1 MMGGKIEILDKE
13 GPGTLIRF
21 DLIFEAPRKSN
32 STWSSVS
39 FRMSPECL
47 LPEAEVRQLATAGK
61 EGGQLATAGKEGG
74 QLATAG
80 KEGGQL
86 ATAGGGAETAEEQP
100 GGSKGGFFGAL
111 SRAGR
116 RSRSPGDEAWL
127 GADESGLGSNPPS
140 PRGRGRSRQR
150 SFDIEQGQKGSS
162 PKGVGG
168 VRRSEGDKDR
178 APQLAPIISGLAGSS
193 EEIAQEPVSKVRRTV
208 VLGMPGVLGR
218 GLAKAWLEQQHFSVV
233 ECENWTST
241 MRLMESSL
249 NEEPLKGPTTGAGAQ
264 AAPGSL
270 EGPKSAER
278 LEELLVIF
286 DIDLLKSSEHS
297 PAGQSPR
304 AKLASLKNLLY
315 QNQKARVNW
324 AANREFDKRERPGLK
339 DRAQPTR
346 VAVGWLI
353 ETTTPSA
360 MRHFLFKSGFP
371 IKVGKPLY
379 PTRLQKLMKMLTDAV
394 NEPPSTDVTP
404 PGEFPAALPPLEI
417 RAPGDS
423 MHPFYRPGGAIQGRS
438 LPPEV
443 QADLAKHQLSGGLS
457 WNFFDN
463 RGARAPI
470 PPRPSSYPESEPPSW
485 STSPS
490 GTTISSGVKDI
501 GGSGSVSPSGGLEPG
516 GFVPPERTISLSIDI
531 PEFSPPATP
540 LHRDSD
546 ASPDSNF
553 AFHSEGAPSP
563 LSTTSLFPS
572 ASDLL
577 YPHPETLVGRLNT
590 SASFASSSS
599 YDTLLR
605 TQSSSASQSSTEEF
619 ARGFKGLGR
628 SGSAET
634 QPAGLERAY
643 QELPTSERE
652 AGLSSRSNTPS
663 PQVSPTT
670 PIVTSSFSTSIVTAL
685 RSSTLVS
692 SLSPPKEGQST
703 GGSSPASSDELGG
716 SPNLLNR
723 RTTSE
728 PLGSIKEQAATVVHR
743 YVCLTLCGV
752 VRAVD
757 NLFKRRWC
765 PYRGSTILRLL

>member
-32 STWSSVS
+32 STRSSVS
-39 FRMSPECL
+39 FRMSPERL
-47 LPEAEVRQLATAGK
+47 LPEAEVRQLAAADK
-61 EGGQLATAGKEGG
+61 EGRPLATAGSD
-74 QLATAG
+74 
-80 KEGGQL
+80 
-86 ATAGGGAETAEEQP
+86 AEMVEEQP
-100 GGSKGGFFGAL
+100 GGSKGGSGFFGVL

-162 PKGVGG
+162 PKGVRG
-168 VRRSEGDKDR
+168 VRKSEGDKDGER
-178 APQLAPIISGLAGSS
+178 QLAPIMTGLAGSS
-193 EEIAQEPVSKVRRTV
+193 EDIAEEPLSKVRRTV

-218 GLAKAWLEQQHFSVV
+218 GLAKAWLEKQHYSVV
-233 ECENWTST
+233 ECENWTSI

-249 NEEPLKGPTTGAGAQ
+249 NEELLDGPPMGARAQ
-264 AAPGSL
+264 TAPGSL
-270 EGPKSAER
+270 EGAER

-297 PAGQSPR
+297 PAEQSPR
-304 AKLASLKNLLY
+304 AKLASLKDLLY

-324 AANREFDKRERPGLK
+324 ASNREFDIRERPGLK

-346 VAVGWLI
+346 FAVGWLI

-394 NEPPSTDVTP
+394 NEPPSMDVTP
-404 PGEFPAALPPLEI
+404 PGDFPPALPPLEV
-417 RAPGDS
+417 RSPGDS
-423 MHPFYRPGGAIQGRS
+423 IHPFYRPGGTIQGRS

-470 PPRPSSYPESEPPSW
+470 PPRPFSYPESELPSW

-490 GTTISSGVKDI
+490 GTTISSGIKDI

-540 LHRDSD
+540 LHKDSD

-563 LSTTSLFPS
+563 LSTASLFPS

-577 YPHPETLVGRLNT
+577 YPNPETLIGRLNT

-599 YDTLLR
+599 FDTLLR
-605 TQSSSASQSSTEEF
+605 TQSSGASQSSNEEF
-619 ARGFKGLGR
+619 PRGFKGLGR
-628 SGSAET
+628 SGSAES
-634 QPAGLERAY
+634 QPVGLERGY
-643 QELPTSERE
+643 QELPASE

-670 PIVTSSFSTSIVTAL
+670 PIVTSSFSTPTVTAL

-692 SLSPPKEGQST
+692 SLSPPKEGRST

-716 SPNLLNR
+716 SPNLLTR

-743 YVCLTLCGV
+743 YVCPTLCGV
-752 VRAVD
+752 
-757 NLFKRRWC
+757 C
-765 PYRGSTILRLL
+765 RGLSVSL